1 MNRVAFNIF
10 GFNVY
15 YYSLCILLG
24 VIVAYILITREG
36 KKQGLPKEF
45 ISDLIFY
52 TLIIGILGA
61 RVYYCVF
68 NLDYYLANPS
78 EILKIYNGGLAI
90 HGGVIAGLIF
100 VYFYTKKKNVSFIKI
115 LDIVAPAVII
125 AQSFGRWGNFFNQE
139 AHGPEVARSVLEGF
153 KIIPKFVIDGMN
165 IAGTYYQPTFYYEFL
180 WCLLGFVIL
189 LCVRK
194 FYEYLKVGQL
204 TGIYLMWYGIGR
216 FFVESLRT
224 DSLMLKE
231 FKVAQI
237 VSVIMFVVGLI
248 MLILGFKGSK
258 FENRYD
264 DYEIEDI
271 KF

>member
-36 KKQGLPKEF
+36 KKQGLTKEF
-45 ISDLIFY
+45 TSDLIFY

-90 HGGVIAGLIF
+90 HGGVIAGLVF

-139 AHGPEVARSVLEGF
+139 AHGGITTYQNLKNMHIPEFIINGMHIEG
-153 KIIPKFVIDGMN
+153 K
-165 IAGTYYQPTFYYEFL
+165 YYYPTFFFESI
-180 WCLLGFVIL
+180 WCLIGFIIL
-189 LCVRK
+189 MIARRNKNLRK
-194 FYEYLKVGQL
+194 GFQIGFYF
-204 TGIYLMWYGIGR
+204 IWYGIGR
-216 FFVESLRT
+216 FFIEALRT
-224 DSLMLKE
+224 DSLMFFGLKI
-231 FKVAQI
+231 AQI
-237 VSVIMFVVGLI
+237 VSLI
-248 MLILGFKGSK
+248 GIIIGIIIIVT
-258 FENRYD
+258 NRNKKY
-264 DYEIEDI
+264 YNEMEV
-271 KF
+271 K

>member
-100 VYFYTKKKNVSFIKI
+100 VYFYTKKKNISFIKI

-139 AHGPEVARSVLEGF
+139 AHGGITTYQNLKNMHIPEFIINGMHIEG
-153 KIIPKFVIDGMN
+153 K
-165 IAGTYYQPTFYYEFL
+165 YYYPTFFFESI
-180 WCLLGFVIL
+180 WCLIGFIIL
-189 LCVRK
+189 MITRRNKNLRK
-194 FYEYLKVGQL
+194 GFQIGFYF
-204 TGIYLMWYGIGR
+204 IWYGIGR
-216 FFVESLRT
+216 FFIEAFRT
-224 DSLMLKE
+224 DSLMFFGLKI
-231 FKVAQI
+231 AQI
-237 VSVIMFVVGLI
+237 VSLI
-248 MLILGFKGSK
+248 GIIIGIIIIVT
-258 FENRYD
+258 NRNKKY
-264 DYEIEDI
+264 YNEMEV
-271 KF
+271 K

>member
-139 AHGPEVARSVLEGF
+139 AHGGITTYQNLKNMHIPEFIINGMHIEG
-153 KIIPKFVIDGMN
+153 K
-165 IAGTYYQPTFYYEFL
+165 YYYPTFFFESI
-180 WCLLGFVIL
+180 WCLIGFIIL
-189 LCVRK
+189 MIARK
-194 FYEYLKVGQL
+194 NKNLKKGFQIGFYF
-204 TGIYLMWYGIGR
+204 IWYGIGR
-216 FFVESLRT
+216 FFIEAFRT
-224 DSLMLKE
+224 DSLMFFGLKI
-231 FKVAQI
+231 AQI
-237 VSVIMFVVGLI
+237 VSLI
-248 MLILGFKGSK
+248 GIIIGIIIIVT
-258 FENRYD
+258 NRNKKY
-264 DYEIEDI
+264 YNEMEV
-271 KF
+271 K

>member
-24 VIVAYILITREG
+24 VVVAYILITREG

-100 VYFYTKKKNVSFIKI
+100 VYFYTKKKNVLFLKI

-139 AHGPEVARSVLEGF
+139 AHGGITTYQNLKNMHIPEFIINGMHIEG
-153 KIIPKFVIDGMN
+153 K
-165 IAGTYYQPTFYYEFL
+165 YYYPTFFFESI
-180 WCLLGFVIL
+180 WCLIGFIIL
-189 LCVRK
+189 MIARK
-194 FYEYLKVGQL
+194 NKNLRKGFQIGFYF
-204 TGIYLMWYGIGR
+204 IWYGIGR
-216 FFVESLRT
+216 FFIEALRT
-224 DSLMLKE
+224 DSLMFFGLKI
-231 FKVAQI
+231 AQI
-237 VSVIMFVVGLI
+237 VSLI
-248 MLILGFKGSK
+248 GIIIGIIIIVT
-258 FENRYD
+258 NRNKKY
-264 DYEIEDI
+264 YNEMEV
-271 KF
+271 K

>member
-100 VYFYTKKKNVSFIKI
+100 VYFYTKKKNISFIKI

-139 AHGPEVARSVLEGF
+139 AHGGITTYQNLKNMHIPEFIINGMHIEG
-153 KIIPKFVIDGMN
+153 K
-165 IAGTYYQPTFYYEFL
+165 YYYPTFFFESI
-180 WCLLGFVIL
+180 WCLIGFMIL
-189 LCVRK
+189 MIARRNKNLRK
-194 FYEYLKVGQL
+194 GFQIGFYF
-204 TGIYLMWYGIGR
+204 IWYGIGR
-216 FFVESLRT
+216 FFIEAFRT
-224 DSLMLKE
+224 DSLMFFGLKI
-231 FKVAQI
+231 AQI
-237 VSVIMFVVGLI
+237 VSLI
-248 MLILGFKGSK
+248 GIIIGIIIIVT
-258 FENRYD
+258 NRNKKY
-264 DYEIEDI
+264 YNEMEV
-271 KF
+271 K

>member
-36 KKQGLPKEF
+36 KKQGLTKEF
-45 ISDLIFY
+45 TSDLIFY

-90 HGGVIAGLIF
+90 HGGVIAGLVF
-100 VYFYTKKKNVSFIKI
+100 VYFYTKKKNISFIKI
-115 LDIVAPAVII
+115 LDIIAPAVII

-139 AHGPEVARSVLEGF
+139 AHGGITTYQNLKNMHIPEFIINGMHIEG
-153 KIIPKFVIDGMN
+153 K
-165 IAGTYYQPTFYYEFL
+165 YYYPTFFFESI
-180 WCLLGFVIL
+180 WCLIGFIIL
-189 LCVRK
+189 MIARRNKNLRK
-194 FYEYLKVGQL
+194 GFQIGFYF
-204 TGIYLMWYGIGR
+204 IWYGIGR
-216 FFVESLRT
+216 FFIEALRT
-224 DSLMLKE
+224 DSLMFFNLKI
-231 FKVAQI
+231 AQI
-237 VSVIMFVVGLI
+237 VSLI
-248 MLILGFKGSK
+248 GIIIGIIIIVT
-258 FENRYD
+258 NRNKKY
-264 DYEIEDI
+264 YNEMEV
-271 KF
+271 K

>member
-36 KKQGLPKEF
+36 KKQGLSKEF
-45 ISDLIFY
+45 TSDLIFY

-139 AHGPEVARSVLEGF
+139 AHGGITTYQNLKNMHIPEFIINGMHIEG
-153 KIIPKFVIDGMN
+153 K
-165 IAGTYYQPTFYYEFL
+165 YYYPTFFFESI
-180 WCLLGFVIL
+180 WCLIGFIIL
-189 LCVRK
+189 MIARK
-194 FYEYLKVGQL
+194 NKNLRKGFQIGFYF
-204 TGIYLMWYGIGR
+204 IWYGIGR
-216 FFVESLRT
+216 FFIEALRT
-224 DSLMLKE
+224 DSLMFFNLKI
-231 FKVAQI
+231 AQI
-237 VSVIMFVVGLI
+237 VSLI
-248 MLILGFKGSK
+248 GIIIGIIIIVT
-258 FENRYD
+258 NRNKKY
-264 DYEIEDI
+264 YNEMEV
-271 KF
+271 K

>member
-61 RVYYCVF
+61 RVYYCIF

-139 AHGPEVARSVLEGF
+139 AHGGITTYQNLKNMHIPEFIINGMHIEG
-153 KIIPKFVIDGMN
+153 K
-165 IAGTYYQPTFYYEFL
+165 YYYPTFFFESI
-180 WCLLGFVIL
+180 WCLIGFIIL
-189 LCVRK
+189 MFVRRNK
-194 FYEYLKVGQL
+194 NLRKGFQIGFYF
-204 TGIYLMWYGIGR
+204 IWYGIGR
-216 FFVESLRT
+216 FFIEAFRT
-224 DSLMLKE
+224 DSLMFFGLKI
-231 FKVAQI
+231 AQI
-237 VSVIMFVVGLI
+237 VSLI
-248 MLILGFKGSK
+248 GIIIGIIIIVT
-258 FENRYD
+258 NRNKKY
-264 DYEIEDI
+264 YNEMEV
-271 KF
+271 K

>member
-100 VYFYTKKKNVSFIKI
+100 VYFYTKKKSVSFIKI

-139 AHGPEVARSVLEGF
+139 AHGGITTYQNLKNMHIPEFIINGMHIEG
-153 KIIPKFVIDGMN
+153 K
-165 IAGTYYQPTFYYEFL
+165 YYYPTFFFESI
-180 WCLLGFVIL
+180 WCLIGFIIL
-189 LCVRK
+189 MIARRNKNLRK
-194 FYEYLKVGQL
+194 GFQIGFYF
-204 TGIYLMWYGIGR
+204 IWYGIGR
-216 FFVESLRT
+216 FFIEAFRT
-224 DSLMLKE
+224 DSLMFFGLKI
-231 FKVAQI
+231 AQI
-237 VSVIMFVVGLI
+237 VSLI
-248 MLILGFKGSK
+248 GIIIGIIIIVT
-258 FENRYD
+258 NRNKKY
-264 DYEIEDI
+264 YNEMEV
-271 KF
+271 K

>member
-139 AHGPEVARSVLEGF
+139 AHGGITTYQNLKNMHIPEFIINGMHIEG
-153 KIIPKFVIDGMN
+153 K
-165 IAGTYYQPTFYYEFL
+165 YYYPTFFFESI
-180 WCLLGFVIL
+180 WCLIGFIIL
-189 LCVRK
+189 MIARGNKNLRK
-194 FYEYLKVGQL
+194 GFQIGFYF
-204 TGIYLMWYGIGR
+204 IWYGIGR
-216 FFVESLRT
+216 FFIEAFRT
-224 DSLMLKE
+224 DSLMFFGLKI
-231 FKVAQI
+231 AQI
-237 VSVIMFVVGLI
+237 VSLI
-248 MLILGFKGSK
+248 GIIIGIIIIVTNKNKKYYNEMEVK
-258 FENRYD
+258 
-264 DYEIEDI
+264 
-271 KF
+271 

>member
-139 AHGPEVARSVLEGF
+139 AHGGITTYQNLKNMHIPEFIINGMHIEG
-153 KIIPKFVIDGMN
+153 K
-165 IAGTYYQPTFYYEFL
+165 YYYPTFFFESI
-180 WCLLGFVIL
+180 WCLIGFMIL
-189 LCVRK
+189 MIARRNKNLRK
-194 FYEYLKVGQL
+194 GFQIGFYF
-204 TGIYLMWYGIGR
+204 IWYGIGR
-216 FFVESLRT
+216 FFIEAFRT
-224 DSLMLKE
+224 DSLMFLGLKI
-231 FKVAQI
+231 AQI
-237 VSVIMFVVGLI
+237 VSLI
-248 MLILGFKGSK
+248 GIIIGIIIIVT
-258 FENRYD
+258 NRNKKY
-264 DYEIEDI
+264 YNEMEV
-271 KF
+271 K

>member
-36 KKQGLPKEF
+36 KKQGLTKEF
-45 ISDLIFY
+45 TSDLIFY

-139 AHGPEVARSVLEGF
+139 AHGGITTYQNLKNMHIPEFIINGMHIEG
-153 KIIPKFVIDGMN
+153 K
-165 IAGTYYQPTFYYEFL
+165 YYYPTFFFESI
-180 WCLLGFVIL
+180 WCLMGFIIL
-189 LCVRK
+189 MIARRNKNLRK
-194 FYEYLKVGQL
+194 GFQIGFYF
-204 TGIYLMWYGIGR
+204 IWYGIGR
-216 FFVESLRT
+216 FFIEAFRT
-224 DSLMLKE
+224 DSLMFFGLKI
-231 FKVAQI
+231 AQI
-237 VSVIMFVVGLI
+237 VSLIGIIIGIIIIVTNRNKSTIM
-248 MLILGFKGSK
+248 KW
-258 FENRYD
+258 R
-264 DYEIEDI
+264 
-271 KF
+271 

>member
-139 AHGPEVARSVLEGF
+139 AHGGITTYQNLKNMHIPEFIINGMHIEG
-153 KIIPKFVIDGMN
+153 K
-165 IAGTYYQPTFYYEFL
+165 YYYPTFFFESI
-180 WCLLGFVIL
+180 WCLIGFIIL
-189 LCVRK
+189 MIARRNKNLRK
-194 FYEYLKVGQL
+194 GFQIGFYF
-204 TGIYLMWYGIGR
+204 IWYGIGR
-216 FFVESLRT
+216 FFIEEFRT
-224 DSLMLKE
+224 DSLMFLGLKI
-231 FKVAQI
+231 AQI
-237 VSVIMFVVGLI
+237 VSLI
-248 MLILGFKGSK
+248 GILIGIIIIVT
-258 FENRYD
+258 NRNKKY
-264 DYEIEDI
+264 YNEMEV
-271 KF
+271 K

>member
-100 VYFYTKKKNVSFIKI
+100 VYFYTKKKNVNFIKI
-115 LDIVAPAVII
+115 LDIVAPTVII

-139 AHGPEVARSVLEGF
+139 AHGGITTYQNLKNMHIPEFIINGMHIEG
-153 KIIPKFVIDGMN
+153 K
-165 IAGTYYQPTFYYEFL
+165 YYYPTFFFESI
-180 WCLLGFVIL
+180 WCLIGFIIL
-189 LCVRK
+189 MIARRNKNLRK
-194 FYEYLKVGQL
+194 GFQIGFYF
-204 TGIYLMWYGIGR
+204 IWYGIGR
-216 FFVESLRT
+216 FFIEAFRT
-224 DSLMLKE
+224 DSLMFFGLKI
-231 FKVAQI
+231 AQI
-237 VSVIMFVVGLI
+237 VSLI
-248 MLILGFKGSK
+248 GIIIGIIIIVTNKNKKYYNEMEVK
-258 FENRYD
+258 
-264 DYEIEDI
+264 
-271 KF
+271 

>member
-36 KKQGLPKEF
+36 KKQGLSKEF
-45 ISDLIFY
+45 TSDLIFY

-139 AHGPEVARSVLEGF
+139 AHGGITTYQNLKNMHIPEFIINGMHIEG
-153 KIIPKFVIDGMN
+153 K
-165 IAGTYYQPTFYYEFL
+165 YYYPTFFFESI
-180 WCLLGFVIL
+180 WCLIGFIIL
-189 LCVRK
+189 MIARRNKNLRK
-194 FYEYLKVGQL
+194 GFQIGFYF
-204 TGIYLMWYGIGR
+204 IWYGIGR
-216 FFVESLRT
+216 FFIEAFRT
-224 DSLMLKE
+224 DSLMFFGLKI
-231 FKVAQI
+231 AQI
-237 VSVIMFVVGLI
+237 VSLI
-248 MLILGFKGSK
+248 GIIIGIIIIVT
-258 FENRYD
+258 NRNKKY
-264 DYEIEDI
+264 YNEMEV
-271 KF
+271 K

>member
-100 VYFYTKKKNVSFIKI
+100 VYFYTKKRNVSFIKI

-139 AHGPEVARSVLEGF
+139 AHGGITTYQNLKNMHIPEFIINGMHIEG
-153 KIIPKFVIDGMN
+153 K
-165 IAGTYYQPTFYYEFL
+165 YYYPTFFFESI
-180 WCLLGFVIL
+180 WCLIGFIIL
-189 LCVRK
+189 MIARK
-194 FYEYLKVGQL
+194 NKNLRKGFQIGFYF
-204 TGIYLMWYGIGR
+204 IWYGIGR
-216 FFVESLRT
+216 FFIEALRT
-224 DSLMLKE
+224 DSLMFFGLKI
-231 FKVAQI
+231 AQI
-237 VSVIMFVVGLI
+237 VSLI
-248 MLILGFKGSK
+248 GIIIGIIIIVT
-258 FENRYD
+258 NRNKKY
-264 DYEIEDI
+264 YNEMEV
-271 KF
+271 K

>member
-36 KKQGLPKEF
+36 KKQGLTKEF
-45 ISDLIFY
+45 TSDLIFY

-139 AHGPEVARSVLEGF
+139 AHGGITTYQNLKNMHIPEF
-153 KIIPKFVIDGMN
+153 IINGMH
-165 IAGTYYQPTFYYEFL
+165 IEDKYYYPTFFFESI
-180 WCLLGFVIL
+180 WCLIGFIIL
-189 LCVRK
+189 MITRK
-194 FYEYLKVGQL
+194 NKNLRKGFQIGFYF
-204 TGIYLMWYGIGR
+204 IWYGIGR
-216 FFVESLRT
+216 FFIETLRT
-224 DSLMLKE
+224 DSLMFFGLKI
-231 FKVAQI
+231 AQI
-237 VSVIMFVVGLI
+237 VSLI
-248 MLILGFKGSK
+248 GIIIGIIIIVT
-258 FENRYD
+258 NRNKKY
-264 DYEIEDI
+264 YNEMEV
-271 KF
+271 K

>member
-36 KKQGLPKEF
+36 KKQGLSKEF
-45 ISDLIFY
+45 TSDLIFY

-139 AHGPEVARSVLEGF
+139 AHGGITTYQNLKNMHIPEFIINGMHIEG
-153 KIIPKFVIDGMN
+153 K
-165 IAGTYYQPTFYYEFL
+165 YYYPTFFFESI
-180 WCLLGFVIL
+180 WCFIGFIIL
-189 LCVRK
+189 MIARK
-194 FYEYLKVGQL
+194 NKNLRKGFQIGFYF
-204 TGIYLMWYGIGR
+204 IWYGIGR
-216 FFVESLRT
+216 FFIEALRT
-224 DSLMLKE
+224 DSLMFFNLKI
-231 FKVAQI
+231 AQI
-237 VSVIMFVVGLI
+237 VSLVGI
-248 MLILGFKGSK
+248 IIGIIIIVT
-258 FENRYD
+258 NRNKKY
-264 DYEIEDI
+264 YNEMEV
-271 KF
+271 K

>member
-45 ISDLIFY
+45 TSDLIFY

-90 HGGVIAGLIF
+90 HGGVIAGLVF

-139 AHGPEVARSVLEGF
+139 AHGGITTYQNLKNMHIPEFIINGMHIEG
-153 KIIPKFVIDGMN
+153 K
-165 IAGTYYQPTFYYEFL
+165 YYYPTFFFESI
-180 WCLLGFVIL
+180 WCLIGFIIL
-189 LCVRK
+189 MIARRNKNLRK
-194 FYEYLKVGQL
+194 GFQIGFYF
-204 TGIYLMWYGIGR
+204 IWYGIGR
-216 FFVESLRT
+216 FFIEALRT
-224 DSLMLKE
+224 DSLMFFGLKI
-231 FKVAQI
+231 AQI
-237 VSVIMFVVGLI
+237 VSLI
-248 MLILGFKGSK
+248 GIIIGIIIIVT
-258 FENRYD
+258 NRNKKY
-264 DYEIEDI
+264 YNEMEV
-271 KF
+271 K

>member
-139 AHGPEVARSVLEGF
+139 AHGEITTYQNLKNMHIPEFIINGMHIEG
-153 KIIPKFVIDGMN
+153 K
-165 IAGTYYQPTFYYEFL
+165 YYYPTFFFESI
-180 WCLLGFVIL
+180 WCLIGFIIL
-189 LCVRK
+189 MIARRNKNLRK
-194 FYEYLKVGQL
+194 GFQIGFYF
-204 TGIYLMWYGIGR
+204 IWYGIGR
-216 FFVESLRT
+216 FFIEALRT
-224 DSLMLKE
+224 DSLMFFGLKI
-231 FKVAQI
+231 AQI
-237 VSVIMFVVGLI
+237 VSLI
-248 MLILGFKGSK
+248 GIIIGIIIIVT
-258 FENRYD
+258 NRNKKY
-264 DYEIEDI
+264 YNEMEV
-271 KF
+271 K

>member
-36 KKQGLPKEF
+36 KKQGLTKEF
-45 ISDLIFY
+45 TSDLIFY

-139 AHGPEVARSVLEGF
+139 AHGGITTYQNLKNMHIPEFIINGMHIEG
-153 KIIPKFVIDGMN
+153 K
-165 IAGTYYQPTFYYEFL
+165 YYYPTFFFESI
-180 WCLLGFVIL
+180 WCLIGFIIL
-189 LCVRK
+189 MIARRNKNLRK
-194 FYEYLKVGQL
+194 GFQIGFYF
-204 TGIYLMWYGIGR
+204 IWYGIGR
-216 FFVESLRT
+216 FFIEALRT
-224 DSLMLKE
+224 DSLMFFGLKI
-231 FKVAQI
+231 AQI
-237 VSVIMFVVGLI
+237 VSLI
-248 MLILGFKGSK
+248 GIIIGIIIIVT
-258 FENRYD
+258 NRNKKY
-264 DYEIEDI
+264 YNEMEV
-271 KF
+271 K

>member
-15 YYSLCILLG
+15 YYSLCLLLG

-139 AHGPEVARSVLEGF
+139 AHGGITTYQNLKNMHIPEFIINGMHIEG
-153 KIIPKFVIDGMN
+153 K
-165 IAGTYYQPTFYYEFL
+165 YYYPTFFFESI
-180 WCLLGFVIL
+180 WCLIGFIIL
-189 LCVRK
+189 MIARRNKNLRK
-194 FYEYLKVGQL
+194 GFQIGFYF
-204 TGIYLMWYGIGR
+204 IWYGIGR
-216 FFVESLRT
+216 FFIEAFRT
-224 DSLMLKE
+224 DSLMFFGLKI
-231 FKVAQI
+231 AQI
-237 VSVIMFVVGLI
+237 VSLI
-248 MLILGFKGSK
+248 GIIIGIIIIVT
-258 FENRYD
+258 NRNKKY
-264 DYEIEDI
+264 YNEMEV
-271 KF
+271 K

>member
-100 VYFYTKKKNVSFIKI
+100 VYFYTKKKNISFVKI

-139 AHGPEVARSVLEGF
+139 AHGGITTYQNLKNMHIPEFIINGMHIEG
-153 KIIPKFVIDGMN
+153 K
-165 IAGTYYQPTFYYEFL
+165 YYYPTFFFESI
-180 WCLLGFVIL
+180 WCLIGFIIL
-189 LCVRK
+189 MIARRNKNLRK
-194 FYEYLKVGQL
+194 GFQIGFYF
-204 TGIYLMWYGIGR
+204 IWYGLGR
-216 FFVESLRT
+216 FFIEAFRT
-224 DSLMLKE
+224 DSLMFFGLKI
-231 FKVAQI
+231 AQI
-237 VSVIMFVVGLI
+237 VSLI
-248 MLILGFKGSK
+248 GIIIGIIIIVT
-258 FENRYD
+258 NRNKKY
-264 DYEIEDI
+264 YNEMEV
-271 KF
+271 K

>member
-36 KKQGLPKEF
+36 KKQGLTKEF
-45 ISDLIFY
+45 TSDLIFY

-139 AHGPEVARSVLEGF
+139 AHGGITTYQNLKNMHIPEFIINGMHIEG
-153 KIIPKFVIDGMN
+153 K
-165 IAGTYYQPTFYYEFL
+165 YYYPTFFFESI
-180 WCLLGFVIL
+180 WCLIGFIIL
-189 LCVRK
+189 MIARK
-194 FYEYLKVGQL
+194 NKNLRKGFQIGFYF
-204 TGIYLMWYGIGR
+204 IWYGIGR
-216 FFVESLRT
+216 FFIEALRT
-224 DSLMLKE
+224 DSLMFFNLKI
-231 FKVAQI
+231 AQI
-237 VSVIMFVVGLI
+237 VSLVGI
-248 MLILGFKGSK
+248 IIGIIIIVT
-258 FENRYD
+258 NRNKKY
-264 DYEIEDI
+264 YNEMEV
-271 KF
+271 K

>member
-24 VIVAYILITREG
+24 VIVAYILIIREG
-36 KKQGLPKEF
+36 KKQGLQKEF

-100 VYFYTKKKNVSFIKI
+100 VYLYTKKKNVSFIKI

-139 AHGPEVARSVLEGF
+139 AHGGITTYQNLKNMHIPEF
-153 KIIPKFVIDGMN
+153 IINGMH
-165 IAGTYYQPTFYYEFL
+165 IEDKYYYPTFFFESI
-180 WCLLGFVIL
+180 WCLIGFIIL
-189 LCVRK
+189 MLARK
-194 FYEYLKVGQL
+194 NKNLRKGFQIGFYF
-204 TGIYLMWYGIGR
+204 IWYGIGR
-216 FFVESLRT
+216 FFIEAFRT
-224 DSLMLKE
+224 DSLMFFGLKI
-231 FKVAQI
+231 AQI
-237 VSVIMFVVGLI
+237 VSLI
-248 MLILGFKGSK
+248 GIIIGIIIIVT
-258 FENRYD
+258 NRNKKY
-264 DYEIEDI
+264 YNEMEV
-271 KF
+271 K

>member
-139 AHGPEVARSVLEGF
+139 AHGGITTYQNLKNMHIPEFIINGMHIEG
-153 KIIPKFVIDGMN
+153 K
-165 IAGTYYQPTFYYEFL
+165 YYYPTFFFESI
-180 WCLLGFVIL
+180 WCLIGFIIL
-189 LCVRK
+189 MFVRRNK
-194 FYEYLKVGQL
+194 NLRKGFQIGFYF
-204 TGIYLMWYGIGR
+204 IWYGIGR
-216 FFVESLRT
+216 FFIEALRT
-224 DSLMLKE
+224 DSLMFFNLKI
-231 FKVAQI
+231 AQI
-237 VSVIMFVVGLI
+237 VSLVGI
-248 MLILGFKGSK
+248 IIGIIIIVT
-258 FENRYD
+258 NRNKKY
-264 DYEIEDI
+264 YNEMEV
-271 KF
+271 K

>member
-90 HGGVIAGLIF
+90 HGGVIAGFIF

-139 AHGPEVARSVLEGF
+139 AHGGITTYQNLKNMHIPEFIINGMHIEG
-153 KIIPKFVIDGMN
+153 K
-165 IAGTYYQPTFYYEFL
+165 YYYPTFFFESI
-180 WCLLGFVIL
+180 WCLIGFIIL
-189 LCVRK
+189 MIARK
-194 FYEYLKVGQL
+194 NKNLRKGFQIGFYF
-204 TGIYLMWYGIGR
+204 IWYGIGR
-216 FFVESLRT
+216 FFIEALRT
-224 DSLMLKE
+224 DSLMFFGLKI
-231 FKVAQI
+231 AQI
-237 VSVIMFVVGLI
+237 VSLI
-248 MLILGFKGSK
+248 GIIIGIIIIVT
-258 FENRYD
+258 NRNKKY
-264 DYEIEDI
+264 YNEMEV
-271 KF
+271 K

>member
-139 AHGPEVARSVLEGF
+139 AHGGITTYQNLKNMHIPEFIINGMHIEG
-153 KIIPKFVIDGMN
+153 K
-165 IAGTYYQPTFYYEFL
+165 YYYPTFFFESI
-180 WCLLGFVIL
+180 WCLIGFMIL
-189 LCVRK
+189 MIARRNKNLRK
-194 FYEYLKVGQL
+194 GFQIGFYF
-204 TGIYLMWYGIGR
+204 IWYGIGR
-216 FFVESLRT
+216 FFIEAFRT
-224 DSLMLKE
+224 DSLMFFGLKI
-231 FKVAQI
+231 AQI
-237 VSVIMFVVGLI
+237 VSLI
-248 MLILGFKGSK
+248 GIIIGIIIIVT
-258 FENRYD
+258 NRNKKY
-264 DYEIEDI
+264 YNEMEV
-271 KF
+271 K

>member
-36 KKQGLPKEF
+36 KKQGLTKEF
-45 ISDLIFY
+45 TSDLIFY

-90 HGGVIAGLIF
+90 HGGVIAGLVF

-139 AHGPEVARSVLEGF
+139 AHGEITTYQNLKNMHIPEFIINGMHIEG
-153 KIIPKFVIDGMN
+153 K
-165 IAGTYYQPTFYYEFL
+165 YYYPTFFFESI
-180 WCLLGFVIL
+180 WCLIGFIIL
-189 LCVRK
+189 MIARRNKNLRK
-194 FYEYLKVGQL
+194 GFQIGFYF
-204 TGIYLMWYGIGR
+204 IWYGIGR
-216 FFVESLRT
+216 FFIEALRT
-224 DSLMLKE
+224 DSLMFFGLKI
-231 FKVAQI
+231 AQI
-237 VSVIMFVVGLI
+237 VSLI
-248 MLILGFKGSK
+248 GIIIGIIIIVT
-258 FENRYD
+258 NRNKKY
-264 DYEIEDI
+264 YNEMEV
-271 KF
+271 K

>member
-139 AHGPEVARSVLEGF
+139 AHGGITTYQNLKNMHIPEFIINGMHIEG
-153 KIIPKFVIDGMN
+153 K
-165 IAGTYYQPTFYYEFL
+165 YYYPTFFFESI
-180 WCLLGFVIL
+180 WCLIGFIILMILRKNKNIKLGMQIG
-189 LCVRK
+189 
-194 FYEYLKVGQL
+194 FYF
-204 TGIYLMWYGIGR
+204 IWYGIGR
-216 FFVESLRT
+216 FFIEALRT
-224 DSLMLKE
+224 DSLMFFGLKI
-231 FKVAQI
+231 AQI
-237 VSVIMFVVGLI
+237 VSLI
-248 MLILGFKGSK
+248 GIIIGIIIIVT
-258 FENRYD
+258 NRNKKY
-264 DYEIEDI
+264 YNEMEV
-271 KF
+271 K

>member
-24 VIVAYILITREG
+24 VILAYILITREG

-139 AHGPEVARSVLEGF
+139 AHGGITTYQNLKNMHIPEFIINGMHIEG
-153 KIIPKFVIDGMN
+153 K
-165 IAGTYYQPTFYYEFL
+165 YYYPTFFFESI
-180 WCLLGFVIL
+180 WCLIGFIIL
-189 LCVRK
+189 MIVRK
-194 FYEYLKVGQL
+194 NKNLRKGFQIGFYF
-204 TGIYLMWYGIGR
+204 IWYGIGR
-216 FFVESLRT
+216 FFIEAFRT
-224 DSLMLKE
+224 DSLMFFGLKI
-231 FKVAQI
+231 AQI
-237 VSVIMFVVGLI
+237 VSLI
-248 MLILGFKGSK
+248 GIIIGIIIIVT
-258 FENRYD
+258 NRNKKY
-264 DYEIEDI
+264 YNEMEV
-271 KF
+271 K

>member
-100 VYFYTKKKNVSFIKI
+100 VYFYTKEKNVSFIKI

-139 AHGPEVARSVLEGF
+139 AHGGITTYQNLKNMHIPEFIINGMHIEG
-153 KIIPKFVIDGMN
+153 K
-165 IAGTYYQPTFYYEFL
+165 YYYPTFFFESI
-180 WCLLGFVIL
+180 WCLIGFIIL
-189 LCVRK
+189 MIARRNKNLRK
-194 FYEYLKVGQL
+194 GFQIGFYF
-204 TGIYLMWYGIGR
+204 IWYGMGR
-216 FFVESLRT
+216 FFIEAFRT
-224 DSLMLKE
+224 DSLMFFGLKI
-231 FKVAQI
+231 AQI
-237 VSVIMFVVGLI
+237 VSLI
-248 MLILGFKGSK
+248 GIIIGIIIIVT
-258 FENRYD
+258 NRNKKY
-264 DYEIEDI
+264 YNEMEV
-271 KF
+271 K

>member
-100 VYFYTKKKNVSFIKI
+100 VYFYTKKKNISFIKI

-125 AQSFGRWGNFFNQE
+125 AQCFGRWGNFFNQE
-139 AHGPEVARSVLEGF
+139 AHGGITTYQNLKNMHIPEFIINGMHIEG
-153 KIIPKFVIDGMN
+153 K
-165 IAGTYYQPTFYYEFL
+165 YYYPTFFFESI
-180 WCLLGFVIL
+180 WCLIGFIIL
-189 LCVRK
+189 MIARK
-194 FYEYLKVGQL
+194 NKNLRKGFQIGFYF
-204 TGIYLMWYGIGR
+204 IWYGIGR
-216 FFVESLRT
+216 FFIEALRT
-224 DSLMLKE
+224 DSLMFFGLKI
-231 FKVAQI
+231 AQI
-237 VSVIMFVVGLI
+237 VSLI
-248 MLILGFKGSK
+248 GIIIGIIIIVT
-258 FENRYD
+258 NRNKKY
-264 DYEIEDI
+264 YNEMEV
-271 KF
+271 K

>member
-36 KKQGLPKEF
+36 KKQGLTKEF

-139 AHGPEVARSVLEGF
+139 AHGGITTYQNLKNMHIPEFIINGMHIEG
-153 KIIPKFVIDGMN
+153 K
-165 IAGTYYQPTFYYEFL
+165 YYYPTFFFESI
-180 WCLLGFVIL
+180 WCLIGFIIL
-189 LCVRK
+189 MIARRNKNLRK
-194 FYEYLKVGQL
+194 GFQIGFYF
-204 TGIYLMWYGIGR
+204 IWYGIGR
-216 FFVESLRT
+216 FFIEALRT
-224 DSLMLKE
+224 DSLMFFNLKI
-231 FKVAQI
+231 AQI
-237 VSVIMFVVGLI
+237 VSLI
-248 MLILGFKGSK
+248 GIIIGIIIIVT
-258 FENRYD
+258 NRNKKY
-264 DYEIEDI
+264 YNEMEV
-271 KF
+271 K

>member
-24 VIVAYILITREG
+24 VIVAYILITRKG
-36 KKQGLPKEF
+36 KKQGLTKEF
-45 ISDLIFY
+45 TSDLIFY

-139 AHGPEVARSVLEGF
+139 AHGGITTYQNLKNMHIPEFIINGMHIEG
-153 KIIPKFVIDGMN
+153 K
-165 IAGTYYQPTFYYEFL
+165 YYYPTFFFESI
-180 WCLLGFVIL
+180 WCLIGFIIL
-189 LCVRK
+189 MIARRNKNLRK
-194 FYEYLKVGQL
+194 GFQIGFYF
-204 TGIYLMWYGIGR
+204 IWYGIGR
-216 FFVESLRT
+216 FFIEAFRT
-224 DSLMLKE
+224 DSLMFFGLKI
-231 FKVAQI
+231 AQI
-237 VSVIMFVVGLI
+237 VSLI
-248 MLILGFKGSK
+248 GIIIGIIIIVT
-258 FENRYD
+258 NRNKKY
-264 DYEIEDI
+264 YNEMEV
-271 KF
+271 K

>member
-1 MNRVAFNIF
+1 MNRIAFSIF

-36 KKQGLPKEF
+36 QKQGLTKEF
-45 ISDLIFY
+45 TSDLIFY

-90 HGGVIAGLIF
+90 HGGVIAGVIF
-100 VYFYTKKKNVSFIKI
+100 VYFYTKKKNVNFIKI

-139 AHGPEVARSVLEGF
+139 AHGGISTYQNLKNMHIPEFIINGMKIEG
-153 KIIPKFVIDGMN
+153 K
-165 IAGTYYQPTFYYEFL
+165 YYYPTFFFESI
-180 WCLLGFVIL
+180 WCLIGFIILMILRKNKNIKLGMQIG
-189 LCVRK
+189 
-194 FYEYLKVGQL
+194 FYF
-204 TGIYLMWYGIGR
+204 IWYGVGR
-216 FFVESLRT
+216 FFIESLRT
-224 DSLMLKE
+224 DSLMFFNLKI
-231 FKVAQI
+231 AQI
-237 VSVIMFVVGLI
+237 VSLIGIIIGIIIVVT
-248 MLILGFKGSK
+248 
-258 FENRYD
+258 NRNKKY
-264 DYEIEDI
+264 YNEMEV
-271 KF
+271 K

>member
-36 KKQGLPKEF
+36 KKQGLTKEF
-45 ISDLIFY
+45 TSDLIFY

-90 HGGVIAGLIF
+90 HGGVIAGLVF

-139 AHGPEVARSVLEGF
+139 AHGGITTYQNL
-153 KIIPKFVIDGMN
+153 KNMN
-165 IAGTYYQPTFYYEFL
+165 IPEFIINGMHIEGKYYYPTFFFESI
-180 WCLLGFVIL
+180 WCLIGFIIL
-189 LCVRK
+189 MIARRNKNLRK
-194 FYEYLKVGQL
+194 GFQIGFYF
-204 TGIYLMWYGIGR
+204 IWYGIGR
-216 FFVESLRT
+216 FFIEAFRT
-224 DSLMLKE
+224 DSLMFFGLKI
-231 FKVAQI
+231 AQI
-237 VSVIMFVVGLI
+237 VSLI
-248 MLILGFKGSK
+248 GIIIGIIIIVT
-258 FENRYD
+258 NRNKKY
-264 DYEIEDI
+264 YNEMEV
-271 KF
+271 K

>member
-139 AHGPEVARSVLEGF
+139 AHGGITTYQNLKNMHIPEFIINGMHIEG
-153 KIIPKFVIDGMN
+153 K
-165 IAGTYYQPTFYYEFL
+165 YYYPTFFFESI
-180 WCLLGFVIL
+180 WCLIGFIIL
-189 LCVRK
+189 MIARK
-194 FYEYLKVGQL
+194 NKNLRKGFQIGFYF
-204 TGIYLMWYGIGR
+204 IWYGIGR
-216 FFVESLRT
+216 FFIEALRT
-224 DSLMLKE
+224 DSLMFFNLKI
-231 FKVAQI
+231 AQI
-237 VSVIMFVVGLI
+237 VSLVGI
-248 MLILGFKGSK
+248 IIGIIIIVT
-258 FENRYD
+258 NRNKKY
-264 DYEIEDI
+264 YNEMEV
-271 KF
+271 K

>member
-36 KKQGLPKEF
+36 KKQGLSKEF
-45 ISDLIFY
+45 TSDLIFY

-139 AHGPEVARSVLEGF
+139 AHGGITTYQNLKNMHIPEFIINGMYIEG
-153 KIIPKFVIDGMN
+153 K
-165 IAGTYYQPTFYYEFL
+165 YYYPTFFFESI
-180 WCLLGFVIL
+180 WCLIGFIIL
-189 LCVRK
+189 MIARK
-194 FYEYLKVGQL
+194 NKNLRKGFQIGFYF
-204 TGIYLMWYGIGR
+204 IWYGIGR
-216 FFVESLRT
+216 FFIEALRT
-224 DSLMLKE
+224 DSLMFFNLKI
-231 FKVAQI
+231 AQI
-237 VSVIMFVVGLI
+237 VSLVGI
-248 MLILGFKGSK
+248 IIGIIIIVT
-258 FENRYD
+258 NRNKKY
-264 DYEIEDI
+264 YNEMEV
-271 KF
+271 K